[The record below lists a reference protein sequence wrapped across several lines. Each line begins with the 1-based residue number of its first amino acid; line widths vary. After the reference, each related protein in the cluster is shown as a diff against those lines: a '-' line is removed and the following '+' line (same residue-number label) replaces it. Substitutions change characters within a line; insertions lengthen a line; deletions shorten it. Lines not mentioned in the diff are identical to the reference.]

1 MDETLNRT
9 RYGAEMG
16 GSIPPRQNRN
26 KAIWCSLLDGA
37 ELAEVPS
44 VLQFLPPTDMLS
56 VYRRSMS
63 GAVFKN
69 WKKAVSLNQKRFR
82 TISGLN
88 PDSVM
93 HGTINTSA
101 NRQMAVMGGRQR
113 LVVLRWT
120 VNPLPRGKR

>member
-1 MDETLNRT
+1 
-9 RYGAEMG
+9 
-16 GSIPPRQNRN
+16 
-26 KAIWCSLLDGA
+26 
-37 ELAEVPS
+37 
-44 VLQFLPPTDMLS
+44 MLS

-63 GAVFKN
+63 GVVFKN

-88 PDSVM
+88 PDSAK

-120 VNPLPRGKR
+120 VNPLPRGKQ